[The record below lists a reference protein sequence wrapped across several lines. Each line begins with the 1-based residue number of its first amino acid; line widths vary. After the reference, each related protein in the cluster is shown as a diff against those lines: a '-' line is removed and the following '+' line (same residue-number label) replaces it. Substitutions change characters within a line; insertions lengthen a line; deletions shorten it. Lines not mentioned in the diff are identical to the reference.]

1 MEKSLKNVDYK
12 ELTGIVEGKVRHI
25 SAPGCLK
32 LGLGL
37 RIEIENKDPNSP
49 IKFLRYDNLQANP
62 PLRCGDDIKAHY
74 LKAKE
79 IVEKRKC
86 PGIISSYFIRR
97 EPKEEE
103 FVEKIEIL
111 IEHGIA
117 VYGSVNERKVELL
130 EKD

>member
-12 ELTGIVEGKVRHI
+12 ELTGIVEGKVRRI
-25 SAPGCLK
+25 SETGCLK
-32 LGLGL
+32 LGRDL

-49 IKFLRYDNLQANP
+49 IKVLRYNNFQANP
-62 PLRCGDDIKAHY
+62 PLHCGDDIRAHY
-74 LKAKE
+74 LKAEE
-79 IVEKRKC
+79 IVINRKG
-86 PGIISSYFIRR
+86 PRIISSYFIRR

-103 FVEKIEIL
+103 FAEKIEIL

-117 VYGSVNERKVELL
+117 VYGSINERKVELL